1 MIIVYFFAALL
12 VGIGQPVQSAIN
24 AQVRSHVGDAAWAT
38 LVSIL
43 GSTLCI
49 LLYLLIRRPSPPASS
64 ALSHMSWWMWTGG
77 VFGVVFVAA
86 ALLVTPRLGA
96 GLTYALIVCS
106 QLLASLILDQWG
118 WIGLPVHHASPL
130 RVLGVLLLLA
140 GVVLIRSF

>member
-24 AQVRSHVGDAAWAT
+24 AQVRSHLGDVAWAT
-38 LVSIL
+38 LVSVV

-49 LLYLLIRRPSPPASS
+49 VLYLVVRRPAPPASS
-64 ALSHMSWWMWTGG
+64 ALAQMPWWLWTGG
-77 VFGVVFVAA
+77 LFGVVFVAA

-96 GLTYALIVCS
+96 GLTYALVVCG

-118 WIGLPVHHASPL
+118 WIGLPVHHANPL